1 MQWHALARK
10 ITTNLKVQIE
20 FILPKLSMTKIVTWI
35 FHVYDCANSRCDVI
49 LGRDL
54 LTSLGLNIN
63 YTITSLKQIMDLLK
77 VLRHT

>member
-35 FHVYDCANSRCDVI
+35 FHVDDCANSRCDVI

-54 LTSLGLNIN
+54 LTALGLNIN